1 MADVVLLPSEAEG
14 FGLPVIEAAAVR
26 APLVCT
32 DLEVLREIGGAG
44 IHAFPAGAG
53 ADSVAMAVTAALAE
67 PLVAQRRRVADTYSW
82 DRILPRIEAAVEK
95 AIA

>member
-1 MADVVLLPSEAEG
+1 
-14 FGLPVIEAAAVR
+14 
-26 APLVCT
+26 
-32 DLEVLREIGGAG
+32 
-44 IHAFPAGAG
+44 
-53 ADSVAMAVTAALAE
+53 MAVTAALAE